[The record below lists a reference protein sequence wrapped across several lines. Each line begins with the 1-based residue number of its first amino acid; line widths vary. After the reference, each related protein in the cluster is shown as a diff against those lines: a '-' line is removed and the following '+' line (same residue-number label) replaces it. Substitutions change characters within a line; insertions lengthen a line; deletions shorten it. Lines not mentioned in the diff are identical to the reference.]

1 MGFSELVQGGGGAAC
16 EKTTPVTTGEEEE
29 DYCGEDVY
37 GHKRIGQWRSC
48 FL

>member
-29 DYCGEDVY
+29 DYCGDGGVSRF
-37 GHKRIGQWRSC
+37 RIW
-48 FL
+48 